1 MTQPVVI
8 IDMVYFIGRDDN
20 ALYKRKIGSAAST
33 RLDGGAVSSI
43 NPMGSWIYYIKG
55 KDANAQIWKVK
66 TDGTGRQRIKDA
78 AYAVRIYIQSK
89 SIFCIL
95 SNSHTVLRMNQDGSS
110 VRSLAYLERLG
121 SEMNYDDQWIY
132 YTSLDDN
139 SSLYRIKADGT
150 GRLKLVNGLSGLIHT
165 GDGWVFFYTQ
175 AKLFMIKPDG
185 TGMTQVR

>member
-1 MTQPVVI
+1 M
-8 IDMVYFIGRDDN
+8 
-20 ALYKRKIGSAAST
+20 L
-33 RLDGGAVSSI
+33 
-43 NPMGSWIYYIKG
+43 
-55 KDANAQIWKVK
+55 
-66 TDGTGRQRIKDA
+66 
-78 AYAVRIYIQSK
+78 
-89 SIFCIL
+89 C
-95 SNSHTVLRMNQDGSS
+95 SHTVQAVTIFSTSGNTPAYIYHIFKLIMQCDAGAIQNNKGWAGICLL
-110 VRSLAYLERLG
+110 SLYCLPDLSHSGTIGLYLERLG

-165 GDGWVFFYTQ
+165 GDGWVFFFAQ